1 MTASIRGWLQDLA
14 RIDWTLTAGR
24 IWTLVVYVLVTMLS
38 PIVARGA
45 VDAPKPE
52 VKSASLLGIPIG
64 KTSTL
69 VLYGEGLEPKSAAI
83 KPPLAVKLVEWHAT
97 DAKNKA
103 KGSRQVTIEVTVP
116 PTCPQDTFELS
127 LTQPDNSVIKTSIC
141 VTEAAAIE
149 VPIKKPSFS
158 YSNAMRLPGPSAAV
172 TGQLDGD
179 TADVVRLDAKAGE
192 TWEITLLS
200 SRAGSLLDPIL
211 RIRDSHHTPLALS
224 TGDKKKD
231 RRITFRVPTDG
242 AYFVEITEAEAR
254 GGAGYN
260 YRLAVLRKP

>member
-1 MTASIRGWLQDLA
+1 MKESINSYDAIVVGAGLA
-14 RIDWTLTAGR
+14 
-24 IWTLVVYVLVTMLS
+24 
-38 PIVARGA
+38 
-45 VDAPKPE
+45 
-52 VKSASLLGIPIG
+52 
-64 KTSTL
+64 
-69 VLYGEGLEPKSAAI
+69 GLSAAFEFAERGLRVLLLERDPQVGGRTSSWKVDGMNVESGI
-83 KPPLAVKLVEWHAT
+83 HKFVGFYKNYEKFLKRVGLDLDDVFIYQDEIEIRVRGYSLAMR
-97 DAKNKA
+97 KN
-103 KGSRQVTIEVTVP
+103 
-116 PTCPQDTFELS
+116 
-127 LTQPDNSVIKTSIC
+127 
-141 VTEAAAIE
+141 EAAAIE